1 VITVVVVG
9 DQLNRAIGALA
20 EARPDTHRVLIVESS
35 RKIASRPWHVQ
46 RAHFIVA
53 SMRRFAGELR
63 TEGFDIDYRCAD
75 TMRLGIEEHRAEHA
89 PTSIVATEP
98 NSHDARVMLA
108 DLGVVTVRSNQFL
121 CHPDDFAT
129 FAATKKSFK
138 MEDFY
143 RWQRKRLGYL
153 MDGDAPVGGAWNFD
167 ADNRLPPPKTGH
179 DRWAVPLV
187 DALDDLDREVLDSL
201 PNSCWGDAPTGLW
214 ATSRTGALARLRHFV
229 DHVLPDFGPHEDA
242 MLTDN
247 WHLAHSL
254 LSPYLNNGLLL
265 PSEVCDEVQRAYD
278 RGRVPINSAE
288 GFIRQI
294 IGWREFIWNT
304 YWREMPGYRERNH
317 LDAVRP
323 LPPMFTSGNTK
334 MRCMAATLEGVR
346 ERAWVHHIPRLM
358 VLGNFALLSGIEPL
372 AFTRW
377 MWNSF
382 VDAAEW
388 VMLPNVVGMSL
399 YADGGVIAT
408 KPYAAGGAY
417 IDRMSDHCK
426 GCAFDR
432 KKRTGDDACP
442 FTTLYWDF
450 LARHADRFV
459 RNPRIVTQVRA
470 AQKLA
475 DLDDVRATAAGV
487 LRGVDTGR
495 I

>member
-1 VITVVVVG
+1 VITVVVFG

-20 EARPDTHRVLIVESS
+20 DARPDTHRVLIVESS

-46 RAHFIVA
+46 RAHFIVT

-63 TEGFDIDYRCAD
+63 AEGFEVDYRYAD
-75 TMRLGIEEHRAEHA
+75 TMRLGIEEHRADHA

-98 NSHDARVMLA
+98 NSHDARVLLA
-108 DLGVVTVRSNQFL
+108 DLGVLTVRSYQFL
-121 CHPDDFAT
+121 CHPDEFAT
-129 FAATKKSFK
+129 FAAAKKSFK

-179 DRWAVPLV
+179 DRWAPPLV

-201 PNSCWGDAPTGLW
+201 PDSCWGDAPTGLW
-214 ATSRTGALARLRHFV
+214 ATSRAGALARLRHFV

-265 PSEVCDEVQRAYD
+265 PFEVCDEVQRAYD
-278 RGRVPINSAE
+278 HGRVPINSAE
-288 GFIRQI
+288 GFIRQV

-317 LDAVRP
+317 LHAVRP

-334 MRCMAATLEGVR
+334 MRCMATTRGCTTSLDSWCSATS
-346 ERAWVHHIPRLM
+346 H
-358 VLGNFALLSGIEPL
+358 S
-372 AFTRW
+372 
-377 MWNSF
+377 
-382 VDAAEW
+382 
-388 VMLPNVVGMSL
+388 
-399 YADGGVIAT
+399 
-408 KPYAAGGAY
+408 
-417 IDRMSDHCK
+417 
-426 GCAFDR
+426 
-432 KKRTGDDACP
+432 
-442 FTTLYWDF
+442 
-450 LARHADRFV
+450 
-459 RNPRIVTQVRA
+459 
-470 AQKLA
+470 
-475 DLDDVRATAAGV
+475 
-487 LRGVDTGR
+487 
-495 I
+495 